1 MLAYRE
7 IIEKKDDIV
16 RVTNLLNSLVNQT
29 IEVIIVPLTK
39 EKTKSLKSL
48 KGVLSKY
55 SNLNMIEFERSA
67 WEQAIE
73 DKYGNN

>member
-16 RVTNLLNSLVNQT
+16 RITNLLNSMENQI
-29 IEVIIVPLTK
+29 IEVIIVPLAK
-39 EKTKSLKSL
+39 EKNESKKSL

-55 SNLNMIEFERSA
+55 SNHNMIEFERSA

-73 DKYGNN
+73 DKYGDS

>member
-39 EKTKSLKSL
+39 EKTKNQKSL